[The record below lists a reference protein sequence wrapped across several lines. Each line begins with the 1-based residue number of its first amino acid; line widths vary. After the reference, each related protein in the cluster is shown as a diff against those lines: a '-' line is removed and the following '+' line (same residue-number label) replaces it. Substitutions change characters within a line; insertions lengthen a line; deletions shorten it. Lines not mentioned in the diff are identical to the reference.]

1 LSLFELEQLYMEM
14 MVITAVVGFDVQQ
27 LMPMSVLLYE
37 GDGVQQLMI
46 VSATLYG
53 EDGDHDS

>member
-1 LSLFELEQLYMEM
+1 MEM

-27 LMPMSVLLYE
+27 LMTMSVPPYE

-53 EDGDHDS
+53 KDGDHDS